1 MITQN
6 QEIKDAVIKNI
17 RLDMADFGLSELEL
31 RERVTVKLDTD
42 QFNFKEDESVWKQK
56 RGKAPFVCEVY
67 FDDVW
72 CCDIHEHDTHLH
84 MMEKFFKGFLKG
96 YELGKIRLN
105 RFLAQLDAEKEA
117 EAEKDAKQAEKKAI
131 EALPSST
138 PEEKIAKEIVKEIAQ
153 EKNASPHST
162 TTT

>member
-1 MITQN
+1 MITQSK
-6 QEIKDAVIKNI
+6 EIKDAVILNI

-31 RERVTVKLDTD
+31 RERVSVKLDTE
-42 QFNFKEDESVWKQK
+42 QFNFKEDESVWMQK

-72 CCDIHEHDTHLH
+72 CCDLHEGDTHLQ
-84 MMEKFFKGFLKG
+84 MITKFLQGFLKG
-96 YELGKIRLN
+96 YELGQIRLN
-105 RFLAQLDAEKEA
+105 RFLALIDAEKEKK
-117 EAEKDAKQAEKKAI
+117 AEKDALEAEKKAI
-131 EALPSST
+131 EALPTAT

-153 EKNASPHST
+153 EKNASPHPT